1 VIFLKY
7 SEIKENIKNNLVD
20 KTFIESMLKRTY
32 IPFLEKRVIVEELID
47 SFIYEED
54 GLIKVDLF
62 DKQFFT
68 NLKILSVYFDIE
80 NDLEFSE
87 LMELYDLLLEN
98 NYFSAFQ
105 CYIKDDLSALTLIL
119 ESVLNEKIKYNNTLE
134 GIIAKGINKLIDK
147 LPDEKGMSKLI
158 KDLPKQVN
166 KIDPSKLKYVSDIV
180 GWNNGTKKPEGETK

>member
-1 VIFLKY
+1 MKY
-7 SEIKENIKNNLVD
+7 SEIKENIINNLVD
-20 KTFIESMLKRTY
+20 KTFIQSILKRAY

-47 SFIYEED
+47 SFTYEED

-68 NLKILSVYFDIE
+68 DLKILSTYFDIE

-87 LMELYDLLLEN
+87 LMKLYDLLMEHDYL
-98 NYFSAFQ
+98 SAFKY
-105 CYIKDDLSALTLIL
+105 YIKDDLLILRELL

-134 GIIAKGINKLIDK
+134 GVIAKGINKLIEK

-166 KIDPSKLKYVSDIV
+166 KVDPDKLKYLSEVI
-180 GWNNGTKKPEGETK
+180 GWNNGTKKPEGESK